1 MANSFDLTAEAQR
14 LTKALGGSWHGASGM
29 ARCPAH
35 ADRIPSL
42 AISPGRTT
50 VLLHCFAGCDFLE
63 IIRAIR
69 SKGALRGGNL
79 PSAADA
85 REVQAKDYG
94 PLARKIWS
102 KARKL
107 PGTLAERYL
116 TSRGL
121 VGPWS
126 DIRFHPRTPIGSG
139 ALVTF
144 RPALIAAIRDD
155 SGLVAIH
162 RIALDPSTGRKAIDL
177 ENPKLT
183 LGKPK
188 RGAVRLFKAGR
199 TLGIAEGIETAKS
212 AAAMLSIPVWAVLGN
227 ERFPQVDIPFDIARL
242 ILLPDRG
249 PAGDRGAQLALE
261 AHAREG
267 RDIEILLPPGHYED
281 WNEADQD
288 RQAADRAGRQAPFTI
303 GL

>member
-1 MANSFDLTAEAQR
+1 MANTFDLTAEAQR
-14 LTKALGGSWHGASGM
+14 LTKVLGGAWHGSSGM

-35 ADRIPSL
+35 ADRKPSL
-42 AISPGRTT
+42 SISAGRTT

-69 SKGALRGGNL
+69 AEGALRGGNL
-79 PSAADA
+79 PSAVDA
-85 REVQAKDYG
+85 QEVQARDYA

-102 KARKL
+102 ESHNL

-116 TSRGL
+116 TSRRL
-121 VGPWS
+121 VGPWC
-126 DIRFHPRTPIGSG
+126 DLRFHPRTPIGGG
-139 ALVTF
+139 ALVTY
-144 RPALIAAIRDD
+144 RPALIAAVRDN

-162 RIALDPSTGRKAIDL
+162 RIALNPATGCKAIDL

-227 ERFPQVDIPFDIARL
+227 ERLPQIDIPFDVARL
-242 ILLPDRG
+242 VLLPDRG

-261 AHAREG
+261 AHARKG
-267 RDIEILLPPGHYED
+267 RSIDIILPPGEYED
-281 WNEADQD
+281 WNEADQEC
-288 RQAADRAGRQAPFTI
+288 QAAERAWRQAPSTAV
-303 GL
+303 L